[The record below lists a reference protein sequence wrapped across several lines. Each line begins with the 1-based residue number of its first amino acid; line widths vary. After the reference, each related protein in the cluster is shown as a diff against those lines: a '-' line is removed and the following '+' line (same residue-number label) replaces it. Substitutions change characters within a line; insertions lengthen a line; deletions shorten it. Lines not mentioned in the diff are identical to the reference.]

1 MSVPAAYRVPA
12 GVPVDLA
19 AELDQSHR
27 YVSGLLMD
35 TMREFRASAELVRY
49 VGDLRLYL
57 RAASLLTMWL
67 PEHRLRQEVA
77 GEIGMHIAAMK
88 LFDDL
93 LDDDSGFDRFEL
105 ALCLLLEQRS
115 VSRLA
120 HRSGDPGAV
129 LSVLEKNFVTVG
141 LGQLRTKREPAT
153 DLASW
158 RAHAETYG
166 GCFLSLYGTLA
177 ALAGRSPQVSA
188 AATDFG
194 WGFGMIVTIAD
205 DLRDYER
212 HGERVGNLGHL
223 LRTGRVTGAELR
235 ALVEEVR
242 ERATPPAGLW
252 CAHDVRPIIDR
263 YADDV
268 LDRCLPVLLAL
279 PDDGPP
285 PAPPAGPH

>member
-1 MSVPAAYRVPA
+1 MSSAPAAYLVPD
-12 GVPVDLA
+12 GVPRDLA
-19 AELDQSHR
+19 AELDDAHR

-35 TMREFRASAELVRY
+35 TMEEFRASPELVRY

-57 RAASLLTMWL
+57 RAACLLTMWL
-67 PEHRLRQEVA
+67 PEERLRREVA
-77 GEIGMHIAAMK
+77 GEIAMHIAAMK

-105 ALCLLLEQRS
+105 ALCLLLEQRA

-120 HRSGDPGAV
+120 GRADDPRAV
-129 LSVLEKNFVTVG
+129 LRTVEDNFVTVG
-141 LGQLRTKREPAT
+141 LGQLRTKQVPAV

-177 ALAGRSPQVSA
+177 ALAGRRPQACA

-212 HGERVGNLGHL
+212 HGERTGNLGHL
-223 LRTGRVTGAELR
+223 LRTGRVTEAELR
-235 ALVEEVR
+235 GLLEEAR
-242 ERATPPAGLW
+242 RRATPPADVW
-252 CAHDVRPIIDR
+252 CAHDLRPIIDR

-268 LDRCLPVLLAL
+268 LERGLPVLLAL
-279 PDDGPP
+279 PDDRPP
-285 PAPPAGPH
+285 PAGGHH

>member
-1 MSVPAAYRVPA
+1 MSTPAAYLVPA
-12 GVPVDLA
+12 GVPGQLA
-19 AELDQSHR
+19 AELDDGHR

-35 TMREFRASAELVRY
+35 TMREFNASPELVRY

-57 RAASLLTMWL
+57 RAACLLTMWL
-67 PEHRLRQEVA
+67 PELEQRREIA
-77 GEIGMHIAAMK
+77 GELGMHIAAMK

-120 HRSGDPGAV
+120 RRADDPRAV
-129 LSVLEKNFVTVG
+129 LSTLEENFVTVG
-141 LGQLRTKREPAT
+141 LGQLRTKREPAV

-158 RAHAETYG
+158 RTHAETYG

-177 ALAGRSPQVSA
+177 ALAGRTPAAAA

-223 LRTGRVTGAELR
+223 LRAGRVAEAGVRRLI
-235 ALVEEVR
+235 EEAR
-242 ERATPPAGLW
+242 QRATPPADVE

-268 LDRCLPVLLAL
+268 LDRALPALLAL
-279 PDDGPP
+279 PGDQGRSG
-285 PAPPAGPH
+285 AGETL

>member
-1 MSVPAAYRVPA
+1 MSGPATYQVPTGMPE
-12 GVPVDLA
+12 GLA
-19 AELDQSHR
+19 AELDDTHR
-27 YVSGLLMD
+27 YVAGVLMD
-35 TMREFRASAELVRY
+35 TMREFQASPELVRY
-49 VGDLRLYL
+49 VGNLRLYL

-67 PEHRLRQEVA
+67 PEYRLRQEVA
-77 GEIGMHIAAMK
+77 GEIAMHIAAMK

-120 HRSGDPGAV
+120 HRAADPRAV
-129 LSVLEKNFVTVG
+129 LTVVEENFVKVG
-141 LGQLRTKREPAT
+141 LGQLRTKRKPAV
-153 DLASW
+153 DLRGW
-158 RAHAETYG
+158 QAHAETYG

-177 ALAGRSPQVSA
+177 ALAGRSPQASA

-212 HGERVGNLGHL
+212 HGERTGNLGHL
-223 LRTGRVTGAELR
+223 LRTGRVTEAELR
-235 ALVEEVR
+235 ELVEEVR
-242 ERATPPAGLW
+242 ERATSPAGLW
-252 CAHDVRPIIDR
+252 CAHDLRPIIDR

-268 LDRCLPVLLAL
+268 LERCLPVLLAL
-279 PDDGPP
+279 PDDKPP
-285 PAPPAGPH
+285 PDGRR